1 MFFSGGLKVY
11 GNEDIIRQL
20 YVFNDEGI
28 VLDESR
34 LEVEYFRT
42 GKSLYDDDV
51 VSTHISTSKN
61 DCFNYIDFNDTVDFD
76 ASEIHD
82 PLQIGYQVGG
92 IAKNGIPYCRHLTDG
107 ATGKTTYVYPAQ
119 PDNTILVK
127 HEPSELFG
135 YDSDGD
141 LVLAIVSSF
150 HNDRDAYHQWL
161 RDDEIIEGQHHV
173 Y

>member
-1 MFFSGGLKVY
+1 MFFSGDLKVY
-11 GNEDIIRQL
+11 GNEDIIRQI

-42 GKSLYDDDV
+42 GKSLYD
-51 VSTHISTSKN
+51 
-61 DCFNYIDFNDTVDFD
+61 TVDFD
-76 ASEIHD
+76 ASAIHD